1 MDVQLQ
7 SLPSTGRLEIDIKVT
22 ADVNISAY
30 AARQKVNS
38 FVLSEMSYLMH
49 AGEPSLAL
57 SDSIFWRVPVILSL
71 ASHGDV
77 GEVGVIDV
85 NAETGQMSI
94 SPQLVAEVSAR
105 AEGLAARFSDQTGG

>member
-22 ADVNISAY
+22 ADMNVSAY

-38 FVLSEMSYLMH
+38 FVLGEISYLMH
-49 AGEPSLAL
+49 AGEPTLAL
-57 SDSIFWRVPVILSL
+57 SDSIFWRVPVMLSL
-71 ASHGDV
+71 PSQGDI

-85 NAETGQMSI
+85 NAETGQMNI
-94 SPQLVAEVSAR
+94 SPQLVAEVSGR
-105 AEGLAARFSDQTGG
+105 AEGLAARFSNQTAE